1 MAAIVKA
8 SLLEMELIHKQ
19 EEMERME
26 LEQALALSLLV
37 EEERL
42 EMAREE
48 AKQSASTE
56 MEDKNFYRD
65 DFKESA
71 VTGAKNVISVTA
83 VFLLCMVVMA
93 SNCWYCR

>member
-65 DFKESA
+65 DFKDSA
-71 VTGAKNVISVTA
+71 VTGAKNVSGCTLDAILVYL
-83 VFLLCMVVMA
+83 VFIIIIVK
-93 SNCWYCR
+93 